1 MGASHA
7 GDSVME
13 TVVIYQSMTDMLR
26 CVEASPRHHPP
37 RSSFGGYKSTREAC
51 EYIRQGA
58 TPQECERTQAL
69 LSKINDTVQH
79 RQKMQT
85 VAAPSGSRV
94 VVPDVL
100 AGMPFPMRR
109 RVSVSHDLAPV
120 RVVVETLVSS
130 GVTVRQLEKR
140 GAAVAALAMRL
151 GETRPV
157 ELWASWGGRIRRHDA
172 LGRVK
177 LDTNPLTLAEVVAVM
192 TTPMFARN
200 VVYAQNLIQAGG
212 IYGSQDWAWA
222 WNRQP
227 NDDARDMR
235 MREKLMLEPQD
246 IFIPGGYISE
256 ADQFATDPVAWVES
270 YVASQRETE
279 AN

>member
-1 MGASHA
+1 
-7 GDSVME
+7 ME
-13 TVVIYQSMTDMLR
+13 TVVIYQSMADMLR
-26 CVEASPRHHPP
+26 CVEASPRHHLPFCE
-37 RSSFGGYKSTREAC
+37 FGGYKTTREAC

-58 TPQECERTQAL
+58 TPKECERTQAL
-69 LSKINDTVQH
+69 LAKINDTVQH

-120 RVVVETLVSS
+120 RIVVETLVSM
-130 GVTVRQLEKR
+130 GVEVRQLEQR
-140 GAAVAALAMRL
+140 GAAIAALAMRL

-157 ELWASWGGRIRRHDA
+157 ELWASWGGRIARHDA

-177 LDTNPLTLAEVVAVM
+177 LGTSPLTLAEVVAVM

-200 VVYAQNLIQAGG
+200 AVYAQNLIQAGA
-212 IYGSQDWAWA
+212 IYGLQDWRGA
-222 WNRQP
+222 WNKDPTTYGR
-227 NDDARDMR
+227 NER
-235 MREKLMLEPQD
+235 MREALMLEPQD
-246 IFIPGGYISE
+246 IFIPGGYFSE
-256 ADQFATDPVAWVES
+256 ADQFASDPVAWVES

-279 AN
+279 A

>member
-1 MGASHA
+1 
-7 GDSVME
+7 ME
-13 TVVIYQSMTDMLR
+13 TVVIYQSMGDMLR
-26 CVEASPRHHPP
+26 CVEASPRHHLP
-37 RSSFGGYKSTREAC
+37 RNEFGGYKSTREAC

-120 RVVVETLVSS
+120 RIVVETLVSS

-140 GAAVAALAMRL
+140 GAALAALAMRL
-151 GETRPV
+151 SETRPV

-172 LGRVK
+172 IGRVK
-177 LDTNPLTLAEVVAVM
+177 LDTNPLTLAEVVAVV
-192 TTPMFARN
+192 TTPLFARN
-200 VVYAQNLIQAGG
+200 VVYAQNLTQAGET
-212 IYGSQDWAWA
+212 YEYESWDWA
-222 WNRQP
+222 WNRSP
-227 NDDARDMR
+227 DNEARDTR
-235 MREKLMLEPQD
+235 MREALRLEPQD
-246 IFIPGGYISE
+246 IFIPGGYLSE
-256 ADQFATDPVAWVES
+256 ADQFASDPVAWVES
-270 YVASQRETE
+270 YVANQRETE
-279 AN
+279 HA